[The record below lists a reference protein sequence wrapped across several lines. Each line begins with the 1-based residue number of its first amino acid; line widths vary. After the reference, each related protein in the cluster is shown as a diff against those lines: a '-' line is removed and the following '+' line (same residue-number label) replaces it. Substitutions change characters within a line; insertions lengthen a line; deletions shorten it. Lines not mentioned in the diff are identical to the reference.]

1 MLDLNE
7 DYKKASS
14 LITATKTFNEIQTD
28 IDKLGRVVGS
38 SLQKDKKTVISQYN
52 KLKDKKKSFERN
64 IDDTFKKLLNLTKII
79 GGEGEASQKYL
90 KDLFIT
96 AISKIE
102 PILELILLEE
112 SQNAL
117 GCSQQQTFAAQ
128 TLWIPVKSIDL
139 MGMLKIDETTKT
151 GQVLYEPNPITP
163 GQFPFSFN
171 KELKNRINKV
181 GQAYQTEY
189 SSPYNGTSGQALF
202 DIEFTNIGQ
211 NGESG
216 DFFKVSLKNRLN
228 NANTVST
235 FLTDYYS
242 TIQKT
247 SVTNI
252 YAHVMNLITGMIHM
266 DINSGKTFI
275 LDLKSFEVILQR
287 ILGLCNDF
295 NSEIDISGVAKV
307 SELDGVDETFFQLT
321 DVDLRQI
328 EQEITNIK
336 TKVMQF
342 EDCNNVILPV
352 PYNSILDS
360 IIKINPLSGANQN
373 NQIKSLTDFTL
384 QWKIPEIS
392 LKIDDD
398 FIQKLIQGLVFS
410 ILSPKVLLPIMIM
423 AKSLQQTVQDA
434 VDSFETFA
442 KIFKKFLFKVV
453 KKISAKFIQ
462 TLFDKIKKD
471 ITKLL
476 RKLLTKINAE
486 KAEMYA
492 SMVLT
497 LVQLLSS
504 VANLIDFQKCK
515 SVIDGIL
522 ALFDKVLK
530 GPKTPGL
537 NKVPLPLLLAS
548 QLLDGYSPTRA
559 FTEVIGEMQKVG
571 LPTGP
576 LPDGSPN
583 LGLAHTYA
591 IIKGMSNEQVKNGR
605 TDVPIP
611 PLTVPTPLGPLFT
624 IPQQTSGKWI

>member
-1 MLDLNE
+1 MLDLND
-7 DYKKASS
+7 DYKKAQS

-28 IDKLGRVVGS
+28 IDKLGRIVGS
-38 SLQKDKKTVISQYN
+38 SLEKNTNSVISQYN
-52 KLKDKKKSFERN
+52 TLKNTTKSYQRN
-64 IDDTFKKLLNLTKII
+64 VSDTFKKLLDLTKII
-79 GGEGEASQKYL
+79 GGEGQASQKYL

-96 AISKIE
+96 AISNIQPFIDQLIIE
-102 PILELILLEE
+102 ET
-112 SQNAL
+112 QKAL

-128 TLWIPVKSIDL
+128 TVWIPVKSIDL
-139 MGMLKIDETTKT
+139 MGMLKIDETTKS

-181 GQAYQTEY
+181 GQSYQTEY
-189 SSPYNGTSGQALF
+189 SSPYNGTSGQGLF
-202 DIEFTNIGQ
+202 DVEFTNIGQ
-211 NGESG
+211 FGESG
-216 DFFKVSLKNRLN
+216 DFFKVSLKNRFTGV
-228 NANTVST
+228 NTVT
-235 FLTDYYS
+235 GFLTDYYS
-242 TIQKT
+242 TIKT
-247 SVTNI
+247 TDVSNI
-252 YAHVMNLITGMIHM
+252 YAQVMNLITGMIHIDM
-266 DINSGKTFI
+266 NSGKTFI
-275 LDLKSFEVILQR
+275 LDLKKFEIILQR
-287 ILGLCNDF
+287 ILGLCSDF

-321 DVDLRQI
+321 DVDLRKI
-328 EQEITNIK
+328 EQDITNIK

-342 EDCNNVILPV
+342 EDCDNVILPL

-360 IIKINPLSGANQN
+360 IIKINQLSGASQN
-373 NQIKSLTDFTL
+373 NQINSITDFTL
-384 QWKIPEIS
+384 QWKLPQIT
-392 LKIDDD
+392 IDDD

-410 ILSPKVLLPIMIM
+410 ILSPKVLFPLMVM
-423 AKSLQQTVQDA
+423 AKSLQQTAQDA
-434 VDSFETFA
+434 IDSFDKFA
-442 KIFKKFLFKVV
+442 KIFKTFLFKLV
-453 KKISAKFIQ
+453 KRISANFIQ
-462 TLFDKIKKD
+462 TLFEKIKKD

-476 RKLLTKINAE
+476 KKLLQKIGAE

-492 SMVLT
+492 AMILT
-497 LVQLLSS
+497 LVRLLSS
-504 VANLIDFQKCK
+504 IANLIDFEKCK

-522 ALFDKVLK
+522 ALFDKVAK
-530 GPKTPGL
+530 GSQIPGQ
-537 NKVPLPLLLAS
+537 NRVPLPLLLAS

-559 FTEVIGEMQKVG
+559 FTEVIGEMQKLG

-611 PLTVPTPLGPLFT
+611 SLTIPTPLGPFFT

>member
-28 IDKLGRVVGS
+28 IDKLGRKVGS
-38 SLQKDKKTVISQYN
+38 SLEKDKKSVISQYN
-52 KLKDKKKSFERN
+52 KLKDKAKSYERN
-64 IDDTFKKLLNLTKII
+64 IDDTFKKLLDLTKIV
-79 GGEGEASQKYL
+79 GGDGEASQKYL

-96 AISKIE
+96 SIAEIE
-102 PILELILLEE
+102 PLLEQLLLEE

-128 TLWIPVKSIDL
+128 TVWVPVKSIDL

-151 GQVLYEPNPITP
+151 GQVLYEPNPITT

-181 GQAYQTEY
+181 GQSYQTEY
-189 SSPYNGTSGQALF
+189 KSPYNGTSGQALF
-202 DIEFTNIGQ
+202 DIEFTNSGQ
-211 NGESG
+211 YGESG
-216 DFFKVSLKNRLN
+216 DFFKVSLKNRAF
-228 NANTVST
+228 NANTVSS
-235 FLTDYYS
+235 FFTDYYS
-242 TIQKT
+242 TIEKT
-247 SVTNI
+247 TVSNI

-275 LDLKSFEVILQR
+275 LDLKKFEVILQR

-321 DVDLRQI
+321 DVDLRKI
-328 EQEITNIK
+328 EQDITNIK

-342 EDCNNVILPV
+342 EDCDNVILPV

-360 IIKINPLSGANQN
+360 VIKINPLSGANQN
-373 NQIKSLTDFTL
+373 NQVKSLTDFTL
-384 QWKIPEIS
+384 QWKIPQIS

-410 ILSPKVLLPIMIM
+410 ALSPKVLLPIMVM
-423 AKSLQQTVQDA
+423 AKSLQQTAQDA
-434 VDSFETFA
+434 INSFDSFA
-442 KIFKKFLFKVV
+442 KIFKKFLFKIV
-453 KKISAKFIQ
+453 KRIGANFIQ
-462 TLFDKIKKD
+462 ILFEKIKKD

-486 KAEMYA
+486 KAEIYA
-492 SMVLT
+492 SMILT
-497 LVQLLSS
+497 LVQLLSNI
-504 VANLIDFQKCK
+504 ANLIDFQKCK

-530 GPKTPGL
+530 GSKIPGQ
-537 NKVPLPLLLAS
+537 NRIPLPLLLAS

-559 FTEVIGEMQKVG
+559 FTEVIGEMQNLG

>member
-28 IDKLGRVVGS
+28 IDKLGRKVGS
-38 SLQKDKKTVISQYN
+38 SLEKDKKSVISQYN

-64 IDDTFKKLLNLTKII
+64 IDDTFKKLLDLTKIV
-79 GGEGEASQKYL
+79 GGDGESSQKYL

-96 AISKIE
+96 SIAEIE
-102 PILELILLEE
+102 PLLEQLLLEE

-128 TLWIPVKSIDL
+128 TVWIPVKSIDL

-181 GQAYQTEY
+181 GQSYQTEY
-189 SSPYNGTSGQALF
+189 KSPYNGTSGQALF
-202 DIEFTNIGQ
+202 DIEFTNSGQ
-211 NGESG
+211 HGESG
-216 DFFKVSLKNRLN
+216 DFFKVSLKNRAF
-228 NANTVST
+228 NANTVSS
-235 FLTDYYS
+235 FFTDYYS

-247 SVTNI
+247 TVSNI

-266 DINSGKTFI
+266 DVNSGKTFI
-275 LDLKSFEVILQR
+275 LDLKKFEVILQR

-321 DVDLRQI
+321 DVDLRKI

-342 EDCNNVILPV
+342 EDCDNVILPV

-373 NQIKSLTDFTL
+373 NQVKSLTDFTL
-384 QWKIPEIS
+384 QWKIPQIS

-410 ILSPKVLLPIMIM
+410 ALSPKVLLPIMVM
-423 AKSLQQTVQDA
+423 AKSLQQTAQDA
-434 VDSFETFA
+434 IDSFDTFA
-442 KIFKKFLFKVV
+442 KIFKKFLFKIV
-453 KKISAKFIQ
+453 KKIGAKFIQ
-462 TLFDKIKKD
+462 ILFEKIKKD

-492 SMVLT
+492 SMILT
-497 LVQLLSS
+497 LVQLLSNI
-504 VANLIDFQKCK
+504 ANLIDFQKCK

-522 ALFDKVLK
+522 SLFDKVLK
-530 GPKTPGL
+530 GSKIPGQ
-537 NKVPLPLLLAS
+537 NRVPLPLLLAS

-559 FTEVIGEMQKVG
+559 FTEVIGEMQNLG